1 MTEKIG
7 RKALFMGV
15 SEKQEAESPPGEE
28 ERRVIKEFS
37 TTLDA
42 AISGNYS
49 ERISET
55 EIPDFWKSVAVS
67 FNSLLQKTSDTH
79 RDCAALLLAFEQSL
93 FPMTIRYG
101 SGGEFLSNNRYR
113 TLMEECARN
122 DPVQLSAIRMKETEM
137 IEESA
142 RRGSSVSQRISMPC
156 AHETGPDHLL
166 TAVALGPE
174 NSTPYFLIYIE
185 NISETIDF
193 ERALC
198 TLEHQVDV
206 LVSRQN
212 QILLE
217 NPLPVLVTDLQGNVA
232 TANEAVAR
240 VSGIS
245 IPDVCT
251 VAYPDLPLTESIG
264 QNIQDIA
271 RFRKMGAA
279 QVTFDFPSGRHTLWQ
294 YGIPVS
300 GIDEKEQIVL
310 IFFDITAQKTR
321 EKDLESH
328 IAELKNEVEEMKNR
342 PSPRVPEPASLP
354 AMAQKPSV
362 TTPAGPQVSLK
373 SPGGEQKKGDVAKDR
388 AHDVVEFQLGG
399 EKYALDI
406 NFAREIVEMMPI
418 TPIPRS
424 PPYLRGVMNLRGE
437 ITNIITISSM
447 LGLSESSAERGRK
460 IIVLSSEATG
470 GENIGIVVDEVHS
483 VIQVLESDVEH
494 LGGGLSGQA
503 SGHIKG
509 IIKTTGKGVIERKD
523 EQDKDLIIWID
534 MQKLLQDLI
543 PRK

>member
-15 SEKQEAESPPGEE
+15 SEKQEPESPPGKE
-28 ERRVIKEFS
+28 ERRVILEFS
-37 TTLDA
+37 TALEA

-49 ERISET
+49 VRVAET
-55 EIPDFWKSVAVS
+55 EIPDSWKSVAVS
-67 FNSLLQKTSDTH
+67 FNNLLQKTSDTH
-79 RDCAALLLAFEQSL
+79 RECAALLLAFEHSP
-93 FPMTIRYG
+93 FPMTIRHG
-101 SGGEFLSNNRYR
+101 SGGELLSNTTYR
-113 TLMEECARN
+113 SLMEECARN
-122 DPVQLSAIRMKETEM
+122 DPVQFSAIGMKETEM
-137 IEESA
+137 IEETT
-142 RRGSSVSQRISMPC
+142 RRGSPVSQRICLPGSYG
-156 AHETGPDHLL
+156 TGPEFLV

-174 NSTPYFLIYIE
+174 SMNPCFLLYLE
-185 NISETIDF
+185 NISEAVDF
-193 ERALC
+193 ERTLGAL
-198 TLEHQVDV
+198 ERQVEV
-206 LVSRQN
+206 LVSCQN
-212 QILLE
+212 QILME
-217 NPLPVLVTDLQGNVA
+217 NPLPVLVTDPQGNIF
-232 TANEAVAR
+232 TANEAFTR
-240 VSGIS
+240 VSGITIS
-245 IPDVCT
+245 GPGA
-251 VAYPDLPLTESIG
+251 VAYTELPMTESIG

-279 QVTFDFPSGRHTLWQ
+279 QVTFDFPSGIHTLWQ
-294 YGIPVS
+294 YGIPVT
-300 GIDEKEQIVL
+300 GTDEKEQIVL
-310 IFFDITAQKTR
+310 IFFDITAQNAR

-328 IAELKNEVEEMKNR
+328 IAVLKQEVEVLKNR
-342 PSPRVPEPASLP
+342 PTPPVPEPAHIPAIAPKPSLP
-354 AMAQKPSV
+354 
-362 TTPAGPQVSLK
+362 TPAGQQL
-373 SPGGEQKKGDVAKDR
+373 SPKAPGSEQKKGEAVKDR

-437 ITNIITISSM
+437 ITNIITINSM
-447 LGLSESSAERGRK
+447 LGLSESSGERGRK

-483 VIQVLESDVEH
+483 VIQILESDVEH

-509 IIKTTGKGVIERKD
+509 IIKTTGKGVIERKE

-534 MQKLLQDLI
+534 MQKLLLDLI

>member
-28 ERRVIKEFS
+28 ERRVILEFS
-37 TTLDA
+37 NALGA
-42 AISGNYS
+42 ALSGNYS

-67 FNSLLQKTSDTH
+67 LNSLLQKTSDTN
-79 RDCAALLLAFEQSL
+79 RECTALLLAFEQSP

-101 SGGEFLSNNRYR
+101 SGGEFLSNTGYR
-113 TLMEECARN
+113 SLMEECAQN
-122 DPVQLSAIRMKETEM
+122 NPVQFSVIQMKETEM
-137 IEESA
+137 IEESC
-142 RRGSSVSQRISMPC
+142 RRGTPVSQRICLPG
-156 AHETGPDHLL
+156 AHGTGPDYRL
-166 TAVALGPE
+166 TAIPLNGESA
-174 NSTPYFLIYIE
+174 TPHFLLYME
-185 NISETIDF
+185 NISETVDF
-193 ERALC
+193 ERALGA
-198 TLEHQVDV
+198 LEHQVDV

-212 QILLE
+212 QIILE
-217 NPLPVLVTDLQGNVA
+217 NPLPVLVTDPLGNIS
-232 TANEAVAR
+232 TANEAFTR
-240 VSGIS
+240 VSGIT
-245 IPDVCT
+245 IADPGA
-251 VAYPDLPLTESIG
+251 VAYSELPLTESIG

-279 QVTFDFPSGRHTLWQ
+279 QVTFDFPSGTHILWQ

-300 GIDEKEQIVL
+300 GPDEKEQIVL
-310 IFFDITAQKTR
+310 IFFDITAQKAR

-328 IAELKNEVEEMKNR
+328 IATLKDEVEDLKNRKST
-342 PSPRVPEPASLP
+342 PALEPAAFP
-354 AMAQKPSV
+354 AIAQMASA
-362 TTPAGPQVSLK
+362 TIPAGPQVSPK
-373 SPGGEQKKGDVAKDR
+373 SSGSGQKKGEVAADR
-388 AHDVVEFQLGG
+388 AHDVVEFRLGG

-437 ITNIITISSM
+437 ITNIITINSM
-447 LGLSESSAERGRK
+447 LGLSESSGERGRK

-470 GENIGIVVDEVHS
+470 GENIGIVVDEVDS
-483 VIQVLESDVEH
+483 VIQIQESDVEH

-509 IIKTTGKGVIERKD
+509 VIKTSGKGAMERKD
-523 EQDKDLIIWID
+523 EEERDLIIWID
-534 MQKLLQDLI
+534 MQQLLQDLI

>member
-15 SEKQEAESPPGEE
+15 SEKQEGESPPGEE
-28 ERRVIKEFS
+28 ERRVIQEFS
-37 TTLDA
+37 TALEA

-55 EIPDFWKSVAVS
+55 KIPDFWKSVAVS
-67 FNSLLQKTSDTH
+67 FNNLLQKTSDTH
-79 RDCAALLLAFEQSL
+79 RDCVALLLAFEQSL

-101 SGGEFLSNNRYR
+101 SGGEFLSNTRYR
-113 TLMEECARN
+113 SLMEECARN
-122 DPVQLSAIRMKETEM
+122 DPVQFSAIRMRETEM

-142 RRGSSVSQRISMPC
+142 RQGSPVSQRICLPG
-156 AHETGPDHLL
+156 AHGAGPDYLA
-166 TAVALGPE
+166 TVVALEPE
-174 NSTPYFLIYIE
+174 SITPYFLIYIE

-193 ERALC
+193 ERALG
-198 TLEHQVDV
+198 TLEHQVEV

-217 NPLPVLVTDLQGNVA
+217 NPLPVLVTDLQGNIF
-232 TANEAVAR
+232 TANEAFTR
-240 VSGIS
+240 VSGIPIS
-245 IPDVCT
+245 DSGVIT
-251 VAYPDLPLTESIG
+251 YPELPLTESIG

-279 QVTFDFPSGRHTLWQ
+279 QVTFDFPSGTHTLWQ
-294 YGIPVS
+294 YGIPVI
-300 GIDEKEQIVL
+300 GTDEKEQILL
-310 IFFDITAQKTR
+310 IFFDITAQKAR

-328 IAELKNEVEEMKNR
+328 IAVLNQEVEVLKNR
-342 PSPRVPEPASLP
+342 PSPPAPEQASLP
-354 AMAQKPSV
+354 VIPQKPSL
-362 TTPAGPQVSLK
+362 TTPSGPQAFPK
-373 SPGGEQKKGDVAKDR
+373 SPGSEQKKGESVKDL

-437 ITNIITISSM
+437 ITNIITINSM
-447 LGLSESSAERGRK
+447 LGLSESSGERGRK

-483 VIQVLESDVEH
+483 VIQILESDVEH

-509 IIKTTGKGVIERKD
+509 IIKTTGKGVIEKKE